1 MFLYFNCLNVA
12 SDKKVPIT
20 VTLTKDKH
28 NYDVQIKRILNKV
41 YTFKYKIPEKHLR
54 FYDKL

>member
-1 MFLYFNCLNVA
+1 MLHPI
-12 SDKKVPIT
+12 KKVPIT

-28 NYDVQIKRILNKV
+28 NYDIQIKRILNKV

>member
-1 MFLYFNCLNVA
+1 MLHPI
-12 SDKKVPIT
+12 KKVPIT
-20 VTLTKDKH
+20 VNLPKDKH

-41 YTFKYKIPEKHLR
+41 YTFKYKFPEKHLR